1 MKPLAVCVLD
11 AGGHLIA
18 GEREDGTS
26 AGRFEVARGKAHG
39 AVMMGLPGSAQQA
52 RAEQQPFFIGA
63 MNGLFGGQVVP
74 VKGGVLIRDGR
85 GTLIGPIGATFAL
98 FYLTSAL
105 GGQSVLNNNLVLGV
119 ILIVFVLLV
128 PKGVAPT
135 VIDFVNARRKKAPV
149 RARRRRRDLGRS
161 PRRPTRQRRP

>member
-1 MKPLAVCVLD
+1 MAGLGLKKARAIVKATFAKAHAAGMKPLAVCVLD

-85 GTLIGPIGATFAL
+85 GTLIGAVGVSGDTSDNDAAAAL
-98 FYLTSAL
+98 AGIEAAGFTGEA
-105 GGQSVLNNNLVLGV
+105 
-119 ILIVFVLLV
+119 
-128 PKGVAPT
+128 
-135 VIDFVNARRKKAPV
+135 
-149 RARRRRRDLGRS
+149 
-161 PRRPTRQRRP
+161 